1 MPHPD
6 APDPPPPLRR
16 RRRTGHATGDSP
28 TPLTQYDR
36 AMTTKPYDVNVIRA
50 RFPSLANTLP
60 DGRQLSFL
68 DGPAGTQVP
77 QAVID
82 AYRDFFLHANAN
94 SGGAFI
100 KWD

>member
-1 MPHPD
+1 
-6 APDPPPPLRR
+6 
-16 RRRTGHATGDSP
+16 
-28 TPLTQYDR
+28 
-36 AMTTKPYDVNVIRA
+36 MTTKPYDVNAIRA

-60 DGRQLSFL
+60 DGRQISFL

-77 QAVID
+77 QSVID

-100 KWD
+100 TSQRQQQVEDAAHRATAVAAGPTSIP